1 MDRKGGPLLKRTIL
15 GFALLIGLL
24 VLGIFTAGAM
34 ERRHTP
40 ISFALEKAADSAAA
54 ENWDRAGMLLGEAKA
69 LWDRGWQAD
78 AALADHAPM
87 EEIDGLFA
95 RLLEFR
101 REEDKEEFTAGCREL
116 SRLVKAMTDAHT
128 PSWWNLL

>member
-1 MDRKGGPLLKRTIL
+1 MKRSIL
-15 GFALLIGLL
+15 GFGLLLALL
-24 VLGIFTAGAM
+24 VLGLFTSGRM
-34 ERRHTP
+34 EKRHAP
-40 ISFALEKAADSAAA
+40 IQAALDAAADSVAE
-54 ENWDRAGMLLGEAKA
+54 ENWRGAGILLQEAKTR
-69 LWDRGWQAD
+69 WERGWRAD

-101 REEDKEEFTAGCREL
+101 REGDKEEFTAGCREL

>member
-24 VLGIFTAGAM
+24 VLGLFTAGAM

-40 ISFALEKAADSAAA
+40 ISLALEKAADSAAA
-54 ENWDRAGMLLGEAKA
+54 EN
-69 LWDRGWQAD
+69 WDRGWQAD

>member
-1 MDRKGGPLLKRTIL
+1 MKRSIL
-15 GFALLIGLL
+15 GFGLLLALL
-24 VLGIFTAGAM
+24 VLGLFTSGRM
-34 ERRHTP
+34 EKRHAP
-40 ISFALEKAADSAAA
+40 IQAALDAAADSVAE
-54 ENWDRAGMLLGEAKA
+54 ENWRGAGILLQEAKTR
-69 LWDRGWQAD
+69 WERGWRAD

-128 PSWWNLL
+128 PSWWNLM